1 MAESQTKTSLHFPT
15 PFISTIE
22 SMVLVNSFKDDGT
35 LRALIWSS
43 ILWLCGTILLFSGTI
58 ADDRRFTSI
67 AMFFEPG
74 DPGNEQNCMIVRA
87 VGFGLCCFA
96 AILGIYSMFR
106 SVIYWNTRR
115 KKRNI
120 AINDAIAKEKN
131 TFLATGYSLGLLETV
146 ANKSID
152 AHAILDKAHADAA
165 QAAAQAAA
173 AQAAA
178 AQAAAARAAAP
189 GAATGA
195 AHGAA
200 GAATVTSSHDADHVD
215 G

>member
-1 MAESQTKTSLHFPT
+1 MADSETALQKSLRFPT

-22 SMVLVNSFKDDGT
+22 SMVLVNAFNEDGT

-96 AILGIYSMFR
+96 AILGIYSMFK
-106 SVIYWNTRR
+106 SVMYWNERR
-115 KKRNI
+115 KARNI
-120 AINDAIAKEKN
+120 AIYDAIAKEKN
-131 TFLATGYSLGLLETV
+131 TFLATGYSLGLLKTV
-146 ANKSID
+146 ANDSTA
-152 AHAILDKAHADAA
+152 AHSKLTQAHADALK
-165 QAAAQAAA
+165 AATEKA
-173 AQAAA
+173 
-178 AQAAAARAAAP
+178 AAAP
-189 GAATGA
+189 GAAAPDAPGAPGAPAAQAAQAVAAPGA
-195 AHGAA
+195 AAQAA
-200 GAATVTSSHDADHVD
+200 SPASA
-215 G
+215 

>member
-22 SMVLVNSFKDDGT
+22 SMVLVNAFNDDGT

-96 AILGIYSMFR
+96 AILGIYSMFK
-106 SVIYWNTRR
+106 SVIYWNMRR

-131 TFLATGYSLGLLETV
+131 TFLATGYSLSLLKTV
-146 ANKSID
+146 ADDSIE
-152 AHAILDKAHADAA
+152 AHARLTKAHDNALED
-165 QAAAQAAA
+165 
-173 AQAAA
+173 AA
-178 AQAAAARAAAP
+178 AQAAAARDAAAQA
-189 GAATGA
+189 AATGA
-195 AHGAA
+195 APVAA
-200 GAATVTSSHDADHVD
+200 PVTPVAPPAHV
-215 G
+215 